1 MRRHERIAR
10 DLRDA
15 INRGDYRPGDTTP
28 HEPELMERYGASRH
42 AVRTAVAALTR
53 EGLVIPVRRRGTV
66 VRDRAG
72 RRRVRRGLLVRRDH
86 RGYVMPAAAREGEPW
101 QVHGRPRRDTVP
113 IPARA
118 AELLGLEEGATALRR
133 RRVTS
138 PEGEPPFQLVDTW
151 IHPDA
156 VADAPQVAERDTGPG
171 GYLDRLEEAGHGPL
185 SWAEYIRV
193 RMPAPDEARL
203 LGMPTSMPVM
213 EIARVGTSA
222 RTNAP
227 VEATIC
233 IIPSDRVELVT
244 QLRRAPSARWRDRPV
259 HHGGHDL

>member
-15 INRGDYRPGDTTP
+15 INRGDYRPGDTIP

-42 AVRTAVAALTR
+42 AVRAAVAALTR

-72 RRRVRRGLLVRRDH
+72 RRRVRRGVMVRRDH

-113 IPARA
+113 ITARA
-118 AELLGLEEGATALRR
+118 AELLGLEEGAAVLRR

-151 IHPDA
+151 ISPSA
-156 VADAPQVAERDTGPG
+156 VEDAPRVAEPDTGPG

-185 SWAEYIRV
+185 SWTEYTRT
-193 RMPAPDEARL
+193 RMPTTEEARL

-222 RTNAP
+222 RTSRP

-233 IIPSDRVELVT
+233 IIPGDRVELV
-244 QLRRAPSARWRDRPV
+244 QELRRSPGARWPRAEQENR
-259 HHGGHDL
+259 

>member
-1 MRRHERIAR
+1 MRRHEEIAR

-15 INRGDYRPGDTTP
+15 INRGDYRPGDTIP

-53 EGLVIPVRRRGTV
+53 DGLVVPVRRRGTV

-72 RRRVRRGLLVRRDH
+72 RRRVRRGRMVRRDE

-101 QVHGRPRRDTVP
+101 QVHGRPRASTEA
-113 IPARA
+113 IPSRP
-118 AELLGLEEGATALRR
+118 AELLLLEEGTEVLRR

-151 IHPDA
+151 IHPDG
-156 VADAPQVAERDTGPG
+156 VADAPQVAEASTGPG
-171 GYLDRLEEAGHGPL
+171 GYLDRLEEVGHGPIA
-185 SWAEYIRV
+185 WTEYTRV
-193 RMPAPDEARL
+193 RMPDPDEARQ
-203 LGMPTSMPVM
+203 LGMPDSMPVM

-222 RTNAP
+222 RTGRP
-227 VEATIC
+227 IETTVC
-233 IIPSDRVELVT
+233 VIPADRVELVAD
-244 QLRRAPSARWRDRPV
+244 LRRAPSARWPRD
-259 HHGGHDL
+259 